1 MSQSTSHVQIM
12 VPVRRFPPLQWTAI
26 TWSSFSDNHFRTLM
40 QKSIMSLWF
49 NKVIVVIFVCF
60 TCWNVDTENRL
71 YIIFNSLPYGRHI
84 MIIDKNSL
92 YSAMKNGSIIISF
105 TCKKTIKMK
114 YLVNPLPDL
123 MLKIVSIT
131 VLSKLP
137 KQSQI
142 IKKIITMTYC
152 IDQK

>member
-1 MSQSTSHVQIM
+1 
-12 VPVRRFPPLQWTAI
+12 
-26 TWSSFSDNHFRTLM
+26 
-40 QKSIMSLWF
+40 
-49 NKVIVVIFVCF
+49 
-60 TCWNVDTENRL
+60 
-71 YIIFNSLPYGRHI
+71 

-114 YLVNPLPDL
+114 YLVNPIPDL